1 MTSID
6 APAPPGANS
15 TIRDVW
21 RVFLIEGIILLLL
34 GAGALLIPVVASV
47 AVAILLGWLFLI
59 GGVVGLATSVMG
71 RRAPGFGWA
80 LVSSLVTI
88 AAGVFLIGWPLS
100 GVISLTLVL
109 AAYLAADGV
118 VSIFFAIDHR
128 RQMTQRWG
136 FLLFN
141 GILDLVMAAIIFMV
155 LPGSAFWVLGVLIGI
170 DFVFAGASLIAIA
183 MAARHPGAVQA

>member
-6 APAPPGANS
+6 MPSRPGAAS
-15 TIRDVW
+15 TIREVW

-34 GAGALLIPVVASV
+34 GAGALLLPAVASI
-47 AVAILLGWLFLI
+47 AVAIVLGWLFVI

-80 LVSSLVTI
+80 LVSSIVTI
-88 AAGVFLIGWPLS
+88 AAGIFLIGWPLKGIVS
-100 GVISLTLVL
+100 ITLVL

-118 VSIFFAIDHR
+118 ISIFFAIDHR

-136 FLLFN
+136 WLLFN
-141 GILDLVMAAIIFMV
+141 GLLDLVMAAIIVLV
-155 LPGSAFWVLGVLIGI
+155 LPGAAFWVLGILIGV

-183 MAARHPGAVQA
+183 LAARQPGAVTA

>member
-6 APAPPGANS
+6 TPNLPGAGS

-21 RVFLIEGIILLLL
+21 RIFLVEGIILLLL
-34 GAGALLIPVVASV
+34 GVGALLIPAVASV
-47 AVAILLGWLFLI
+47 AVAILLGWLFMI
-59 GGVVGLATSVMG
+59 GGLVGLATTVMG

-88 AAGVFLIGWPLS
+88 AAGVFLAVWPLS

-109 AAYLAADGV
+109 AVYLAADGV
-118 VSIFFAIDHR
+118 ISIFFAIDHR

-136 FLLFN
+136 WLLFN
-141 GILDLVMAAIIFMV
+141 GILDIVMAAIIFMV
-155 LPGSAFWVLGVLIGI
+155 LPGAAYWVLGLLIGI

-183 MAARHPGAVQA
+183 IAARHPGAVQS

>member
-6 APAPPGANS
+6 APIPPGANS

-34 GAGALLIPVVASV
+34 GAGALLIPAVASV

-59 GGVVGLATSVMG
+59 GGAVGLATSVMG

-128 RQMTQRWG
+128 RQMTRRWG

-141 GILDLVMAAIIFMV
+141 GVLDLVMAAIIFMV